1 MPTLDNAGGL
11 FVDQREGCLLL
22 VHCYIWFLLLSM
34 LLMPLGPDVLKCV
47 RERENEK
54 ERESECQ
61 RGMNEVERFFKRDAQ
76 PFVQD
81 VFVFRLFLLY
91 LPVTSTASI
100 ADWSI
105 EPRVLKCAE
114 EALLRHTKPC
124 VE

>member
-34 LLMPLGPDVLKCV
+34 LLMPLGPDVSKCV

-54 ERESECQ
+54 ERVSECE

-100 ADWSI
+100 AIGQLNLGYSNV
-105 EPRVLKCAE
+105 PR
-114 EALLRHTKPC
+114 KPFFDTPNL
-124 VE
+124 V